1 MNAFPLAYKRIVIK
15 FGTSLLTGGSDH
27 LDMDIMSRLAGQ
39 VATVHNAGA
48 EVVVVT
54 SGAIA
59 AGRHCIKANH
69 TLKGVP
75 LRQVLAAVGQAR
87 LMKAYEELFEKHNI
101 TVAQALLTKAD
112 ITDRSGY
119 LNARNTFMSLM
130 EIGIVGIVNENDV
143 VAVDEL
149 VESRFGDNDNLS
161 AMVANLVDADLLVI
175 LTDIA
180 GLYTADPHLHPEA
193 RLIPEVFNI
202 DAAIDAMAGESS
214 GKLGTGGMSTK
225 IEAARLATA
234 SGVNVI
240 IADGRE
246 RDIITLLAK
255 GTAIGTRFVPAA
267 SKLESRSRWMLAGL
281 CTRGS
286 LIIDDGATSALIEQ
300 NKSLLPAGVKEVQ
313 GEWERGDIVNI
324 CTLSGTRIATG
335 ITNYSSRD
343 AISLKG
349 THSGQ
354 ITHQL
359 GYDYGAEIIHRNNMV
374 LIHRRGDATG

>member
-1 MNAFPLAYKRIVIK
+1 
-15 FGTSLLTGGSDH
+15 
-27 LDMDIMSRLAGQ
+27 MSCLAGQ
-39 VATVHNAGA
+39 VATVHEEGA
-48 EVVVVT
+48 EVVIVT
-54 SGAIA
+54 SGAVA
-59 AGRHCIKANH
+59 AGRHCLKANH
-69 TLKGVP
+69 SLKGVP
-75 LRQVLAAVGQAR
+75 LRQVLAAVGQAS
-87 LMKAYEELFEKHNI
+87 LMKAYEEIFEKYGI
-101 TVAQALLTKAD
+101 TVAQALLTRAD

-161 AMVANLVDADLLVI
+161 AMVANLVDADLLII

-193 RLIPEVFNI
+193 CLIPEVCNI
-202 DAAIDAMAGESS
+202 DSTIGAMAGDST
-214 GKLGTGGMSTK
+214 GKLGTGGMLTK

-246 RDIITLLAK
+246 QGVITRLAH
-255 GTAIGTRFVPAA
+255 GEAIGTHFIPAA
-267 SKLESRSRWMLAGL
+267 SKLESRARWMLSGL
-281 CTRGS
+281 CTRGC
-286 LIIDDGATSALIEQ
+286 LVVDDGAAAALINQ
-300 NKSLLPAGVKEVQ
+300 NKSLLPAGVRDVQ
-313 GEWERGDIVNI
+313 GEWERGDIVDV
-324 CTLSGTRIATG
+324 CTLSGNRIATG

-343 AISLKG
+343 AVSLKG
-349 THSGQ
+349 IHSGQ
-354 ITHQL
+354 ITAQL

-374 LIHRRGDATG
+374 MIHRRADGTG